1 MKYLARILALA
12 GLALAIALFA
22 HEGAGVIVDLVIAAG
37 PGLVAAGLFHFLPMI
52 ANARAW
58 QRLLPAAQRP
68 RMHIMTWAI
77 WVRESVNGL
86 LPVAR
91 VGGEIVAYRI
101 LRRHVALQ
109 SAAAASL
116 VVDMALSILSQAGF
130 ALLGLGLLL
139 AVTHTS
145 VATTQLLL
153 GVACMIPLGVGFV
166 LAQRGG
172 ALSAVTRVL
181 DRLFRG
187 RLASVIDRSVRLED
201 AIRAVYQRRGDLGA
215 CFAWQL
221 FGWLLGAGEIWLA
234 LYFLGQSRSVLDAIV
249 IEALI
254 QAISSAAFVVPGAIG
269 VQEGGFLL
277 IGAALGIDGTTALAL
292 AAARRLRDVIVFFP
306 GLIAWQWAETRARSV
321 KPENASE
328 SR

>member
-1 MKYLARILALA
+1 MKYLARM
-12 GLALAIALFA
+12 LAIAGLGLAVVLFLR
-22 HEGAGVIVDLVIAAG
+22 EDVNGIVDLVIGAG
-37 PGLVAAGLFHFLPMI
+37 PGLVVAGLLHFFPMI

-58 QRLLPAAQRP
+58 QRLLPAPRRP
-68 RMHIMTWAI
+68 GLRVLTWAI

-109 SAAAASL
+109 SEAGARL

-130 ALLGLGLLL
+130 ALLGLGLLFT
-139 AVTHTS
+139 VTQTS

-181 DRLFRG
+181 DRLFKG
-187 RLASVIDRSVRLED
+187 RLASAITGSERLEN
-201 AIRAVYQRRGDLGA
+201 AMRAVYQRRGDLGA
-215 CFAWQL
+215 CFGWQL
-221 FGWLLGAGEIWLA
+221 VGWLLGAGEIWLA
-234 LYFLGQSRSVLDAIV
+234 LYFLGQPRSMLDTLV
-249 IEALI
+249 IEALV
-254 QAISSAAFVVPGAIG
+254 QAISSAAFVVPGALG

-292 AAARRLRDVIVFFP
+292 AAARRLSDVIVVFP
-306 GLIAWQWAETRARSV
+306 GPIARQWAVTRAQP
-321 KPENASE
+321 KPENASQP
-328 SR
+328 R

>member
-1 MKYLARILALA
+1 MKHLARM
-12 GLALAIALFA
+12 LAIAGFVLAVALFVR
-22 HEGAGVIVDLVIAAG
+22 EDVRGIVDLVITAG
-37 PGLVAAGLFHFLPMI
+37 PGLVVAGLFHFFPMI

-58 QRLLPAAQRP
+58 QRLLPAPRRP
-68 RMHIMTWAI
+68 GLRVLTWAI

-91 VGGEIVAYRI
+91 VGGEIIAFRI

-109 SAAAASL
+109 SEAAASL
-116 VVDMALSILSQAGF
+116 VVDMGLSIFSQAGF
-130 ALLGLGLLL
+130 ALLGLGLLF

-181 DRLFRG
+181 DRLFKG
-187 RLASVIDRSVRLED
+187 RFASAITRSERVEN
-201 AIRAVYQRRGDLGA
+201 AIGDVYQRRGDLGA

-221 FGWLLGAGEIWLA
+221 VGWLLGAGEIWLA
-234 LYFLGQSRSVLDAIV
+234 LYFLGQPRSMLDALV
-249 IEALI
+249 VEALV
-254 QAISSAAFVVPGAIG
+254 QAISSAAFVVPGALG

-306 GLIAWQWAETRARSV
+306 GLIAWQWAETRVRP

-328 SR
+328 PR